1 LNADPLDKPDSIFV
15 KGCLFDIN
23 VHSAFKPVAKYSK
36 AKNYLQNKEDV
47 EPFKKWF
54 RTNCAGKNNC
64 KIPIEKLK
72 IRDECSAIINKRK

>member
-1 LNADPLDKPDSIFV
+1 MSVDPLDKPDSILE

-23 VHSAFKPVAKYSK
+23 INSAFRPVDKYSK
-36 AKNYLQNKEDV
+36 AKNYLQEKSNI

-64 KIPIEKLK
+64 IIPMDKLL
-72 IRDECSAIINKRK
+72 IRDECSALINKRK